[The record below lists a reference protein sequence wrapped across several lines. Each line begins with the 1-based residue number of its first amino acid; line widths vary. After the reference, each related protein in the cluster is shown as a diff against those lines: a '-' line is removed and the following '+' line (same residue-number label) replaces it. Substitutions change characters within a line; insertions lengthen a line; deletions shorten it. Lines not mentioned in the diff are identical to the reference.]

1 MRKLKL
7 FLAALAMIVGGVN
20 CAWAYTVNDL
30 TSAGWEEVTSLPTS
44 NSDLGKYYYV
54 FWATEADLMLAEEN
68 GQGKDGDSQ
77 ENQLTGV
84 YRTPADPAS
93 DKTKVWILEYNS
105 TYLYGIRNLSNPQ
118 LLLQTRE
125 NATYRIQAAWE
136 RRQSIWTKWDF
147 IYADGKWTIQNKLGS
162 DKGGGDNNW
171 MGPWDKDAFQDN
183 MVVAGNAGGNG
194 NAKSTFKIYRKLR
207 INYNG
212 ISYNYAS
219 ATSASPLDV
228 TGLIANANF
237 DHVTAGWDII
247 GEGANAFNTDYTA
260 FEAFHRVS
268 GVSQDLTDIPN
279 GKYTVSVQVGCR
291 DDNDEKVE
299 ENLPH
304 LIATS
309 AFHTVSVASNASNK
323 DNFDNTA
330 KAMSE
335 DANYGKISVDV
346 IVTDRNLNITLSET
360 NNNTWPVYDNFTL
373 TYSGPTVAGNA
384 IALPDGG
391 AMTAGQWYYFDIPA
405 AAEYNA
411 KATTISDIVY
421 TTDGTILIENESTI
435 TQNFT
440 VSDNSLTKARYYVK
454 SSSPNNLVIAVS
466 ADTYTLNESSKTT
479 SITAGQY
486 LNSLTTFVVTYPDA
500 ETTSSDELTLV
511 GTATATLLK
520 GESSVATGTLAANNS
535 AKALTATFDNVVLDP
550 TSTYTIQIA
559 AGVFGYEGNAVN
571 EAISISFNTGVIAD
585 GVYYFKRSGTENYLT
600 RGGNYGT
607 ENVTDKFGISFEAS
621 LQPDG
626 TYTLK
631 NVDQSLVDNT
641 TKYLNEQY
649 TDQTAAYKWTIEATT
664 DGYLLKRANGS
675 YVTTTEEGTWHYN
688 YMSNAAD
695 KASAIVWTILTKSEY
710 QNSLSARKD
719 NEAKAIAKAAS
730 VTAST
735 ETELISKLV
744 DFVAIDM
751 TSSISNASLTENADG
766 WTAVSYN
773 SQRRNQ
779 AGEAES
785 KYDAIRFNGTAEVW
799 SYIGGA
805 EQTIAGLPEGIY
817 KLTVKSVWRIGDAN
831 QAGRAAGEANVTA
844 WMYATSDGVTDYT
857 QLKSW
862 YDHQAAN
869 TAAVKNSTNDDYVN
883 TVYVYVPSGKDLTIG
898 IASPSWSGTIW
909 MPFCSWT
916 LTRYETLDNAKEELA
931 AAINAA
937 EANLGFEIG
946 EYAPYNNVDA
956 LQTLAAAKAINV
968 DEASGAVIVAATT
981 ALTEATW
988 TANTEEV
995 NAIAGG
1001 EHLDSYTHQGNYD
1014 LANGWSTGGDPY
1026 GYKTR
1031 IQGISEGTNNIG
1043 LEGLNDRRALLV
1055 KFGTSYGEAAGYTL
1069 PLKANTTYK
1078 FSFTYGLWNEDVLI
1092 EKRLKVVSPS
1102 GETIAM
1108 TPDVV
1113 SKNEGDKNT
1122 CGHVNKDAWYSY
1134 EAYFTTSEAGNYVLN
1149 IENVDGNNQRQ
1160 MAFADLVLKKAV
1172 AEDVTIAESADYT
1185 PVAKYANVTF
1195 NRTLVEGWN
1204 GLVLPF
1210 DMTVDEAK
1218 DAFNATAVKDLGSVT
1233 SGENGAVLNFVD
1245 AAEIKAGRPFMLK
1258 AAAGTSYTI
1267 NNVLL
1272 TDDALQTVQKA
1283 SDGNAA
1289 VYTFTGTYAGT
1300 TDLTNVTF
1308 FLINGTKYYYHTAGV
1323 NSSSAKAFRAYF
1335 VNETP
1340 TAHNSRVSF
1349 NFGDDT
1355 TTGIEAIST
1364 KTMGGEVYNL
1374 NGQKVEKA
1382 QKGLYIV
1389 NGKKVVIK

>member
-7 FLAALAMIVGGVN
+7 LIATLTLVVGGMNSLYGQASYNQTYKNGATVAEGGN
-20 CAWAYTVNDL
+20 YFLYNIESGMFLTDGMDYGTHASIDHAGRVITLSSSGSGYTINTTPFSANGTDLKAGGLFLNDKGEPFVDG
-30 TSAGWEEVTSLPTS
+30 TSAEWTFENVNVDGYTNVYAIKTGDKYLYIDYADNLYQNRMGAFVRAGNITGNTKSYWLLIPISDRQAAKDYTYLLRNTDFNHPWEYPVWTNDADWT
-44 NSDLGKYYYV
+44 NIAGGKKENACAEMYGKGFDINQTV
-54 FWATEADLMLAEEN
+54 SATIEN
-68 GQGKDGDSQ
+68 GRYRLY
-77 ENQLTGV
+77 NQ
-84 YRTPADPAS
+84 AF
-93 DKTKVWILEYNS
+93 YNNNDANNQ
-105 TYLYGIRNLSNPQ
+105 TYLYANSDQAAIRILNANGEGTAADMAGASDAFTAGQYVNSVETFVSNGSLKVGIK
-118 LLLQTRE
+118 
-125 NATYRIQAAWE
+125 NATTAGQA
-136 RRQSIWTKWDF
+136 
-147 IYADGKWTIQNKLGS
+147 WTI
-162 DKGGGDNNW
+162 
-171 MGPWDKDAFQDN
+171 M
-183 MVVAGNAGGNG
+183 
-194 NAKSTFKIYRKLR
+194 
-207 INYNG
+207 
-212 ISYNYAS
+212 
-219 ATSASPLDV
+219 
-228 TGLIANANF
+228 
-237 DHVTAGWDII
+237 
-247 GEGANAFNTDYTA
+247 
-260 FEAFHRVS
+260 
-268 GVSQDLTDIPN
+268 
-279 GKYTVSVQVGCR
+279 
-291 DDNDEKVE
+291 
-299 ENLPH
+299 
-304 LIATS
+304 
-309 AFHTVSVASNASNK
+309 
-323 DNFDNTA
+323 DNFYLEYLGQCVMDYA
-330 KAMSE
+330 
-335 DANYGKISVDV
+335 V
-346 IVTDRNLNITLSET
+346 
-360 NNNTWPVYDNFTL
+360 
-373 TYSGPTVAGNA
+373 
-384 IALPDGG
+384 ALPEGG
-391 AMTAGQWYYFDIPA
+391 AMEADTWYYFDVALA
-405 AAEYNA
+405 ANNYTAT
-411 KATTISDIVY
+411 ATTLSDIVCTANGY
-421 TTDGTILIENESTI
+421 TLTSTTTGDVALSAEN
-435 TQNFT
+435 
-440 VSDNSLTKARYYVK
+440 NSLSATRYYVK
-454 SSSPNNLVIAVS
+454 SSSANNLVISVAS
-466 ADTYTLNESSKTT
+466 YTYTISEATVGASYVQPGNTVT
-479 SITAGQY
+479 V
-486 LNSLTTFVVTYPDA
+486 TF
-500 ETTSSDELTLV
+500 
-511 GTATATLLK
+511 ATNTNDP
-520 GESSVATGTLAANNS
+520 TGTLTQDYSGVTFNNVNANATALENGSGFSFVVPDVATAETFTLAIPAGAIKFNDDNQNAAQDITLKTP
-535 AKALTATFDNVVLDP
+535 AVLDGNYYLYNP
-550 TSTYTIQIA
+550 YTNKFLSRGHSHGTAAVADIYGVPFALITDGEGKSTVKFVDNEKYLFNTYWLFADGANPDKFVISAQTIGEYSGYAFFNQNLETNNRMYVYVNEGNGDNYRVAGNAIVGDNCANEAQTVWQIKTVEEHNAIVNAYPTQNIQNVITASGISTTTANFSTYMSANYVETDKTSLIGTSTFGTD
-559 AGVFGYEGNAVN
+559 AGDWTWTQVRGE
-571 EAISISFNTGVIAD
+571 D
-585 GVYYFKRSGTENYLT
+585 GW
-600 RGGNYGT
+600 
-607 ENVTDKFGISFEAS
+607 
-621 LQPDG
+621 P
-626 TYTLK
+626 
-631 NVDQSLVDNT
+631 
-641 TKYLNEQY
+641 KY
-649 TDQTAAYKWTIEATT
+649 T
-664 DGYLLKRANGS
+664 DGYARLYQATGS
-675 YVTTTEEGTWHYN
+675 YTQTI
-688 YMSNAAD
+688 SAD
-695 KASAIVWTILTKSEY
+695 K
-710 QNSLSARKD
+710 
-719 NEAKAIAKAAS
+719 
-730 VTAST
+730 
-735 ETELISKLV
+735 
-744 DFVAIDM
+744 
-751 TSSISNASLTENADG
+751 
-766 WTAVSYN
+766 
-773 SQRRNQ
+773 
-779 AGEAES
+779 
-785 KYDAIRFNGTAEVW
+785 
-799 SYIGGA
+799 
-805 EQTIAGLPEGIY
+805 LPAGIY
-817 KLTVKSVWRIGDAN
+817 KISMAGFDRRGANDVDIALATTYGSVSSSYLMAN
-831 QAGRAAGEANVTA
+831 DQQVR
-844 WMYATSDGVTDYT
+844 M
-857 QLKSW
+857 KSW
-862 YDHQAAN
+862 KEMFDNASQEDTWN
-869 TAAVKNSTNDDYVN
+869 GQKNSMDGGFADNELYIYLDGST
-883 TVYVYVPSGKDLTIG
+883 DLTLT
-898 IASPSWSGTIW
+898 IAKPNY
-909 MPFCSWT
+909 CSVSYMCFGNFK

-1355 TTGIEAIST
+1355 TTGIEALST
-1364 KTMGGEVYNL
+1364 KALGGEVYNL